1 MKMKSIMLM
10 TKLLKNLIKI
20 SHLRNLYQVHYRS
33 NIFSKY
39 LLNVSHLRIISP
51 WIVLL
56 RLSILEKAA
65 SQRLFLYKTSFKY
78 ILILFDFG
86 LSKLFFIDIYN
97 ANLSI

>member
-20 SHLRNLYQVHYRS
+20 FHLRNLYQVHYRS

-39 LLNVSHLRIISP
+39 LLNVSHLRMISP

-56 RLSILEKAA
+56 RLSILKKPRH
-65 SQRLFLYKTSFKY
+65 SGF
-78 ILILFDFG
+78 
-86 LSKLFFIDIYN
+86 FFIKHHLNIF
-97 ANLSI
+97 